1 MDRSTCLTCI
11 HHTRLICTTLKPE
24 HHPPSMN
31 PPSIPQVKKNPSL
44 SFKYTHY
51 AGSRLPCLFSFNS
64 KSLPPPPCPPT
75 LPPPPRS
82 TSGSGHATLPRLLVF
97 QLLHLR
103 TPVFQLVFPLRVPY
117 PPRRT
122 AAPRVPQPRPPSSV
136 PSARRV
142 RPEES
147 GAHGRPTPTVPKR
160 CHFVPSRIGSGEIR
174 LRKLQ
179 PLEELSQGENTNS
192 LYKLSLYKLS
202 LVVICE
208 NLSLECLHSSTTLAR
223 LPTPPQTGDHGS
235 AGAEA
240 KSHLPD
246 TVRLHALVRPQ
257 LSSGHEGAK
266 SRKDIGKE
274 YFNDKTST

>member
-1 MDRSTCLTCI
+1 MNSHSRMASDGQKHMPHMYPSHPSDLYYPETRAPSTQY
-11 HHTRLICTTLKPE
+11 E
-24 HHPPSMN
+24 S
-31 PPSIPQVKKNPSL
+31 PQYPAGKKKTS

-64 KSLPPPPCPPT
+64 KSLPPPPRPPT

-103 TPVFQLVFPLRVPY
+103 TPVFQLVIPLRVPY

-174 LRKLQ
+174 LRELQ

-192 LYKLSLYKLS
+192 LYTALRCHLENCVS
-202 LVVICE
+202 LVKIC
-208 NLSLECLHSSTTLAR
+208 
-223 LPTPPQTGDHGS
+223 P
-235 AGAEA
+235 
-240 KSHLPD
+240 
-246 TVRLHALVRPQ
+246 
-257 LSSGHEGAK
+257 
-266 SRKDIGKE
+266 
-274 YFNDKTST
+274 